1 MFFVSLRTMFLTASM
16 LLAFGNNMRV
26 TSQDWQLAFASLSDI
41 VVIALLKATGHS
53 LNDEEFHEASNGVLL
68 WAAKE
73 SFANSHRT
81 GVSHVETWLD
91 TENYNQ
97 VVLCARA
104 KGGLAW
110 RNLKYFD

>member
-1 MFFVSLRTMFLTASM
+1 MFV
-16 LLAFGNNMRV
+16 AFCNNITI
-26 TSQDWQLAFASLSDI
+26 TSQDWQLAFASLPDI

-53 LNDEEFHEASNGVLL
+53 LDDEQFDACSKGVLL

-81 GVSHVETWLD
+81 GVNYVETRLD
-91 TENYNQ
+91 TREYNK

-104 KGGLAW
+104 KGKNAW
-110 RNLKYFD
+110 RMVKYFD